1 MAKKDL
7 CERCG
12 KCCRFKI
19 SHDGFWVAEDRCC
32 PHFEWL
38 YDGKGNCRIYGN
50 HANFRIDENTI
61 CISAEQLAKARLL
74 PESCPYAKGIP
85 EYRSRV
91 IGY

>member
-1 MAKKDL
+1 MGKIDL

-12 KCCRFKI
+12 ECCRVKI
-19 SHDGFWVAEDRCC
+19 PHDRFWVAEDRYC

-38 YDGKGNCRIYGN
+38 PDGRANCRIYGD
-50 HANFRIDENTI
+50 HANSRIDENAI

-74 PESCPYAKGIP
+74 PESCPYAKGIH